1 MNDFLFKLQFGNRE
15 NYTQIPIFVQILVME
30 KIKLK
35 NNYKK
40 FGWILL
46 LSIILVCLL
55 DALVPFRYEDGD
67 DVLMSLIS
75 SGVYSGQPNSHLIFI
90 HMGIGGI
97 LKFLYQ
103 SFPSVEWYSV
113 FLYFLQLIAF
123 SWLITMIISLK
134 KPFKRKFFFVLLIMP
149 FFAVFFVWLQ
159 FSQVAGVLAI
169 TAVVSLLYFKRIRW
183 DAFLLILFSAM
194 LRYEATLLILFLSS
208 PFLIF
213 AEKSLFAIRKKG
225 ILDLLLLV
233 LITVLVVFVDKKSHI
248 GQEWSEFY
256 TYNKLRG
263 SLHDNYNIYQ
273 VHNKNEPEMILFRS
287 FLIDEKVI
295 TLDYLQNFEEEVKSL
310 SFAKKIRTI
319 EQLYTNKSIA
329 VFMVIFLIFIV
340 FYLLAGL
347 RKNKKM
353 LAFLCLIIGVF
364 AILAMFKTIK
374 FRVFALPILML
385 VVFIGFLN
393 DHQKHLKQG
402 YLIKG
407 LFVLM
412 MGVFSYK
419 FANAIKWTTDNF
431 LIRNRNLAFQKEY
444 LEKNPRKKLLLFGN
458 HSQNAFTHPLFLSK
472 NYPKN
477 KIIFSGWMAQNP
489 LNNGKFDSFDYF
501 IEGNGLFIL
510 KNVAS
515 GVAKN
520 IERHI
525 EKYYQTKV
533 QHYYAL
539 ENEHYCILAFKNIE

>member
-1 MNDFLFKLQFGNRE
+1 VRFFFLKQEGNRG
-15 NYTQIPIFVQILVME
+15 NYVQIPIFVQILVME

-40 FGWILL
+40 FGLILL

-75 SGVYSGQPNSHLIFI
+75 SGVYHGHPDSHLVFVHI
-90 HMGIGGI
+90 GIGSF
-97 LKFLYQ
+97 LKLLHQ

-113 FLYFLQLIAF
+113 LLYSLQLIAF
-123 SWLITMIISLK
+123 SWLITLIISRENSLK
-134 KPFKRKFFFVLLIMP
+134 HKLFSVLLIIP
-149 FFAVFFVWLQ
+149 FFLVFFIWLQ

-169 TAVVSLLYFKRIRW
+169 TAVVSLLYFKKIRW
-183 DAFLLILFSAM
+183 DALLLLILSTM
-194 LRYEATLLILFLSS
+194 LRYEV
-208 PFLIF
+208 
-213 AEKSLFAIRKKG
+213 SLFILLLSTPFVVLGDKALFDIRKKG
-225 ILDLLLLV
+225 ILEMFV
-233 LITVLVVFVDKKSHI
+233 LIMITAMVIFVDKQSHAS
-248 GQEWSEFY
+248 QEWSDFY

-287 FLIDEKVI
+287 FLIDEKII
-295 TLDYLQNFEEEVKSL
+295 TLEYLQEFEEEIENL
-310 SFAKKIRTI
+310 SFFKKISSI
-319 EQLYTNKSIA
+319 KQLLTNKSVAI
-329 VFMVIFLIFIV
+329 FMVIFLVLIV
-340 FYLLAGL
+340 LYLIVNPK
-347 RKNKKM
+347 RNKKI
-353 LAFLCLIIGVF
+353 LVFLSMVVGMFIILG
-364 AILAMFKTIK
+364 LFKTIK

-393 DHQKHLKQG
+393 DHQKHLKKG

-407 LFVLM
+407 VFILM
-412 MGVFSYK
+412 MGIFSYK
-419 FANAIKWTTDNF
+419 FAKAIKWTADNF

-444 LEKNPRKKLLLFGN
+444 LEKNPSKKLILFGN
-458 HSQNAFTHPLFLSK
+458 HSQSAFTHPLFLSRD
-472 NYPKN
+472 YPKN

-489 LNNGKFDSFDYF
+489 LNNEKFDSFDYF

-510 KNVAS
+510 KDVAS

-520 IERHI
+520 IEKHI
-525 EKYYQTKV
+525 EKHYQTKV

-539 ENEHYCILAFKNIE
+539 ENEHYCILAFKKVE